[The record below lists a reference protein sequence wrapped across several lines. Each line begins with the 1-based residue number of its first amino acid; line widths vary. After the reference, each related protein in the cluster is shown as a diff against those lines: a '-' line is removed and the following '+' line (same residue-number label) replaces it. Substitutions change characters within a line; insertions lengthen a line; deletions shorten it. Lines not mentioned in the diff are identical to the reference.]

1 MQKIAIGESIR
12 FGWNTF
18 KKRPF
23 IFIGAFLLMT
33 IISIVIQGLL
43 DPGKDAPLTLTNV
56 LLGIMSMGVG
66 LIIEI
71 GLVTFSLRAHDSVEK
86 VAITDLWNPKPFWY
100 YLVGQ
105 AFVGFVVI
113 IGLILLI
120 VPGIIAAMG
129 LMFSSYLIVDKGRGP
144 VEAFKASWA
153 MTKGHKWELFLF
165 SLTLLGLNI
174 LGLLALVVGLLV
186 TIPVTMLAV
195 VHVYRKLEDV
205 SPEPLP
211 TA

>member
-1 MQKIAIGESIR
+1 MNKVAIGESIR

-18 KKRPF
+18 KKRPL

-33 IISIVIQGLL
+33 VISIVIQGLL
-43 DPGKDAPLTLTNV
+43 DPGENAPLTLATV
-56 LLGIMSMGVG
+56 LMGIASMVVG
-66 LIIEI
+66 LIVEI
-71 GLVTFSLRAHDSVEK
+71 GLVTFSLRAHDAVEK
-86 VAITDLWNPKPFWY
+86 VAIKDLWNPKPFWY

-113 IGLILLI
+113 VGLILLI

-144 VEAFKASWA
+144 VEAFKQSWN
-153 MTKGHKWELFLF
+153 MTKGYKWQLFLF
-165 SLTLLGLNI
+165 SLALLGINI

-186 TIPVTMLAV
+186 TIPVSMLAV
-195 VHVYRKLEDV
+195 VHVYRKLED
-205 SPEPLP
+205 STPEPVP